1 MDASQIRYPETVHKS
16 PHLSFPSF
24 YLSKVSEMLWNTP
37 KNQFGSNGV
46 EWMLHNFG
54 TPKQCIQARNTSF
67 AFFLPVEGLR
77 NAPKHSQTSFWV
89 KWSRMD
95 ASQLWHPETV
105 YSSPKHK
112 FCIFVPVEGYRNA
125 PKHSQTSFGSNGV
138 ERMLHNF
145 DTRKQCIQARNTSFT
160 SLYLSKVIEM
170 LRNTPKHHFGSNGV
184 EWMLHNIDTPKQCI
198 QARNTS
204 FTSCYLLKVSEILRN
219 TPKHHS
225 GSNGVEW
232 MLHNFGTPK

>member
-1 MDASQIRYPETVHKS
+1 MEMFHNIGTRNSAFRFRTQVWHLVTSRRLAKCSKHSQKSIWVQWSRMDASQLRYPETVYSGPKHK
-16 PHLSFPSF
+16 F
-24 YLSKVSEMLWNTP
+24 
-37 KNQFGSNGV
+37 
-46 EWMLHNFG
+46 
-54 TPKQCIQARNTSF
+54 CI
-67 AFFLPVEGLR
+67 FLPVEGLR

-105 YSSPKHK
+105 YSSPKQK

-138 ERMLHNF
+138 EQMLHNF
-145 DTRKQCIQARNTSFT
+145 DTTKQCIQARNTSFT
-160 SLYLSKVIEM
+160 SLYLSKVIET

-184 EWMLHNIDTPKQCI
+184 EWMLHNFDTPKQCI

-204 FTSCYLLKVSEILRN
+204 FTSCYLLKVSEMLWN
-219 TPKHHS
+219 TPKHHF
-225 GSNGVEW
+225 GSNGSQHW
-232 MLHNFGTPK
+232 YPK